1 MSRKTREFF
10 EQVKDGE
17 PPKGAIEAIKEGIQ
31 AALSGLSLGKMFDD
45 IVEKGGQMWTQGRAE
60 LAQALFTDGTAYVPY
75 GPGQNPG
82 DKDHDAPLHG
92 PANDTTPQKE
102 VDGREM

>member
-1 MSRKTREFF
+1 MSKATRKLF
-10 EQVKDGE
+10 EQVKDGR
-17 PPKGAIEAIKEGIQ
+17 PLDGAIEFIKEGLQ
-31 AALSGLSLGKMFDD
+31 EGMSLSKVFDD
-45 IVEKGGQMWTQGRAE
+45 IVEKSGQMWTQGRAE

-82 DKDHDAPLHG
+82 DKDHDSPLHG
-92 PANDTTPQKE
+92 PAADAASQKE

>member
-10 EQVKDGE
+10 EQVKDGG
-17 PPKGAIEAIKEGIQ
+17 PLNAAIEFIKEGLQ
-31 AALSGLSLGKMFDD
+31 EGMSLSKVFDD

-82 DKDHDAPLHG
+82 DKDHDSPLHG
-92 PANDTTPQKE
+92 PANDTAPQKE